1 MAYYY
6 TPFVAIMRRLVAVA
20 ALLLLA
26 APASGSLLESTTEG
40 LLGPALGPVLSD
52 PTVGPALQESPVP
65 VPDRIHY
72 QADAGTEHDAPD
84 TCEDVLA
91 SDLPFDLP
99 VSTSLD
105 GLLVPVDDEVD
116 HYRVPIGQELVGGR
130 VTVSVLGRDATL
142 PLSIDVSM
150 PACGTSVTA
159 EENQPATPPTVPQPS
174 EGEKQVSPHN
184 LDGAYECSDR
194 WFFVM
199 NQFRELQ
206 PPESIHVVWT
216 DGSEEDVPLLK
227 DTPATLA
234 QYATSE
240 HLGFTIHSA
249 TANVP
254 EGWTG
259 QFNLGEGSCAAVDGG
274 AVFGEPSVATQTS
287 VTFTPI
293 VAGTYVLAVRTVPPE
308 APGLPPLGTS
318 VPASCHSFCAL
329 APGTAMDLSGYTA
342 RAD

>member
-6 TPFVAIMRRLVAVA
+6 TLIVGFMRRLVAVA

-26 APASGSLLESTTEG
+26 APASASLLESTTG
-40 LLGPALGPVLSD
+40 AILGPTLDPVRSDPVLGPAL
-52 PTVGPALQESPVP
+52 AESPVP
-65 VPDRIHY
+65 VGDHVHY
-72 QADAGTEHDAPD
+72 QADAGTEFDAPD
-84 TCEDVLA
+84 TCQDLLA

-99 VSTSLD
+99 VGSELD
-105 GLLVPVDDEVD
+105 GLLVALDDEAD

-130 VTVSVLGRDATL
+130 VTVSVLGREATL

-150 PACGTSVTA
+150 PACGGSVA
-159 EENQPATPPTVPQPS
+159 DPANQPAPPVDAPAPG

-194 WFFVM
+194 WFFVL
-199 NQFRELQ
+199 NQFGGL
-206 PPESIHVVWT
+206 PAPASIHVVWT
-216 DGSEEDVPLLK
+216 DGSQEDIPLLK
-227 DTPATLA
+227 GTPATLA

-240 HLGFTIHSA
+240 HLGFTIDSA

-254 EGWTG
+254 QGWTG
-259 QFNLGEGSCAAVDGG
+259 QFNLSEGSCTAIDGE
-274 AVFGEPSVATQTS
+274 AVFGEPAVVTQTS
-287 VTFTPI
+287 ISFTPT
-293 VAGTYVLAVRTVPPE
+293 VAGTYVLAVRMVPPE
-308 APGLPPLGTS
+308 APGAPPLGTS

-329 APGTAMDLSGYTA
+329 APATAMDLSGYTA